1 MKKIVLPSLALLF
14 ISNLN
19 AQFWKLSDPINLPVN
34 VNSAV
39 AEEGTPIFSPDS
51 SYLYFTRTFDP
62 TNKGGEFDQDI
73 WFSERSP
80 QGTYSDAQQINGLNN
95 KFNNAVVGINAT
107 GNRLYVLNSYDGKK
121 DTKKGINVVEKSSDG
136 SWGKPKSMVI
146 PDLDI
151 EGDFYGFHV
160 TPDEKTIIISYKGPS
175 TLGEEDLYV
184 SELLNGE
191 WSAPKHMGS
200 TINTIGFEMSPF
212 LSPNKDTLY
221 FSSNGHGG
229 KGDADIFYS
238 VKTGSWTSWSTPINL
253 GEPFNTEKFDA
264 YFSYSEKYA
273 YWASNRNGDKSNIY
287 MVQILTPEALRIA
300 CTSVNISEFGAGNG
314 SIDLTVE
321 SGIAPFTYSWSN
333 KKQTEDLIS
342 LQRGVYTVLVT
353 DAIGQTAETSCTV
366 TEPEPPQDVIIRLPE
381 VRYPLNEWSLLND
394 STINSPDSLL
404 FVYNL
409 LTEYPK
415 LVLELSSH
423 TDARGSLSAN
433 QKLAENRARA
443 CYKYLVEEKGID
455 ARRII
460 PIGKGEAKPRTVWLK
475 GEAYLVS
482 KPEDMTGV
490 KEIVLTEKYINKFK
504 KSEKDIFEMLHQLNR
519 RTEGRVLNL
528 DFDAATAPKADS
540 KYLNYVKYP

>member
-121 DTKKGINVVEKSSDG
+121 DTKKGINVVEKSSNG
-136 SWGKPKSMVI
+136 SWGKPQSIVI
-146 PDLDI
+146 PGLDI

-273 YWASNRNGDKSNIY
+273 YWASNRNGDKSDIY
-287 MVQILTPEALRIA
+287 KVEIISPPPLAIA
-300 CTSVNISEFGAGNG
+300 CASTDVTIYEGNDGTATVNIEQG
-314 SIDLTVE
+314 V
-321 SGIAPFTYSWSN
+321 PKYTYNWSN
-333 KKQTEDLIS
+333 GDTQQTARNLVVGEYN
-342 LQRGVYTVLVT
+342 VEVT
-353 DAIGQTAETSCTV
+353 DELGRKVSCTV
-366 TEPEPPQDVIIRLPE
+366 NILQPDKPIEIIPVDDLAQTEIYFD
-381 VRYPLNEWSLLND
+381 LNSSFLNKQNKQTLD
-394 STINSPDSLL
+394 DFINKIKDRQELKITI
-404 FVYNL
+404 
-409 LTEYPK
+409 E
-415 LVLELSSH
+415 SH
-423 TDARGSLSAN
+423 CDARANNTYNIWLSQRRFN
-433 QKLAENRARA
+433 QTK
-443 CYKYLVEEKGID
+443 KYLIKKGLKDQNIS
-455 ARRII
+455 
-460 PIGKGEAKPRTVWLK
+460 GVYKGEEELRFDC
-475 GEAYLVS
+475 GENC
-482 KPEDMTGV
+482 
-490 KEIVLTEKYINKFK
+490 TE
-504 KSEKDIFEMLHQLNR
+504 EQHRENR
-519 RTEGRVLNL
+519 RT
-528 DFDAATAPKADS
+528 TITTS
-540 KYLNYVKYP
+540 KS